1 MGRKSNFEQRRT
13 EIVWALYDCLAE
25 QGHEKV
31 SIKAI
36 ATRAGLPHGVIHY
49 YFKSKEDI
57 ISDLAQKLV
66 DRYSKKLEARL
77 AEARTARHEIS
88 IAVDYI
94 VDELIFNQ
102 PLNRV
107 FYNLIQMAF
116 ERESLHGVMTE
127 MFRVYRRRLTDVLT
141 AAGMGRRSRS
151 IGAAVV
157 ALAEG
162 FSIQWMIEPGGFTKK
177 DVREALARAVG
188 ELPRD

>member
-1 MGRKSNFEQRRT
+1 MGRKSNFEQRRA

-36 ATRAGLPHGVIHY
+36 AARAGLPHGVIHY
-49 YFKSKEDI
+49 YFKSKEGI

-66 DRYSKKLEARL
+66 DRYSEKLEARL
-77 AEARTARHEIS
+77 AKARTARDEIS

-127 MFRVYRRRLTDVLT
+127 MFRVYRRRLVDVLT
-141 AAGMGRRSRS
+141 AAGMGRGSRS

-177 DVREALARAVG
+177 DVREALARAIG
-188 ELPRD
+188 ELPGD